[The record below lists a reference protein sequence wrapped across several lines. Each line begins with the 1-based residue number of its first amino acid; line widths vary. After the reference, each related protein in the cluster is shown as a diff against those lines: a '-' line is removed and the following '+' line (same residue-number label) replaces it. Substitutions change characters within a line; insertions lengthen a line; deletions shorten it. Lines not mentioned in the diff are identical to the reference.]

1 MRKIVLAFLL
11 ALLAFQPIALAQVD
25 FGKVVADF
33 FGVIL
38 IIAIIIVLLALGE
51 VLHLP
56 KGIGHWGTIVILL
69 ILVFLVPY
77 ILVTYFSQY
86 FPSYAE
92 IPESFK
98 YYKLGEPASTFFRM
112 LGLPSEW
119 SYVPA
124 IIYLFILPFAGIYVI
139 VWSFLTMLGIFPQ
152 KNVNRVLAFLITFLT
167 IPIGFFV
174 KMVWLLF
181 SVMGAW
187 SVAVFAI
194 TFIVGIFLRGAGFV
208 SKEYAEYKKYIQT
221 SKKGMSELIKKL
233 EEAKKGTVG
242 QMREAAR
249 DAINVAPAFNI
260 GTKTVQKLQMAVNP
274 QTPDEEVPKYID
286 EAIGELKKESRS

>member
-1 MRKIVLAFLL
+1 LGAIITDL
-11 ALLAFQPIALAQVD
+11 
-25 FGKVVADF
+25 
-33 FGVIL
+33 FGVIF
-38 IIAIIIVLLALGE
+38 IIAFIIVLLAIGG

-56 KGIGHWGTIVILL
+56 RVGVGHWGSIIILL
-69 ILVFLVPY
+69 ILVFIVPY
-77 ILVTYFSQY
+77 ILVTFFSQY

-98 YYKLGEPASTFFRM
+98 VYKLPDVAGRVFEM
-112 LGLPSEW
+112 LGLPSDW

-139 VWSFLTMLGIFPQ
+139 VWAFLTLIGIFPQ

-181 SVMGAW
+181 SVIGAW

-194 TFIVGIFLRGAGFV
+194 TFIIGVFLRGVSLARKEYVGFIEIRKARLKEGIERLRALEGADLETIKSEAPRVIYEYPELPLKVKEFVNQATRVSEV
-208 SKEYAEYKKYIQT
+208 SKAQ
-221 SKKGMSELIKKL
+221 ELIRSAVA
-233 EEAKKGTVG
+233 EAEK
-242 QMREAAR
+242 
-249 DAINVAPAFNI
+249 F
-260 GTKTVQKLQMAVNP
+260 L
-274 QTPDEEVPKYID
+274 
-286 EAIGELKKESRS
+286 